1 MAVVSEAGTPAT
13 VVAARRRLAVSA
25 TVALIGIAL
34 SAVVD
39 QTLGGW
45 VTVLAVAALLHG
57 LHRFGRTGPG

>member
-1 MAVVSEAGTPAT
+1 MLVL
-13 VVAARRRLAVSA
+13 AARRRLAVSA
-25 TVALIGIAL
+25 TVAVIGIAL

-45 VTVLAVAALLHG
+45 VTVAGIAALLQG